1 MLNTYKIY
9 SPDKEHEK
17 VNLFKLTNSENV
29 HDYVFDTKET
39 PYWKALNTAEKAGYK
54 II

>member
-1 MLNTYKIY
+1 MLNTYKLY

-17 VNLFKLTNSENV
+17 VNLFKLTNIENV
-29 HDYVFDTKET
+29 NDYVFDTNET
-39 PYWKALNTAEKAGYK
+39 SYLKAFKAAEKAGYK